1 MNRSFR
7 ALVLLGSVGC
17 AGTVAPPKPAEE
29 KLPASMSEESLCDYR
44 GRSGREVRETA
55 SLGNVRPNIR
65 RVYATLGEGEHKRRL
80 LLCREVDTNLDG
92 KTDVARTFNHKGES
106 LRELV
111 DSDYDGRID
120 TWLTFA
126 RGQVIRVERD
136 SDGDGNPDEF
146 RQQVRG
152 KLARLQRDTNRDG
165 RIDVWE
171 VYDRGQLQRIG
182 HDLDGDGRVDRWD
195 RDAVVE
201 RAALLQETPTATP
214 QVGAPATPQVGAPAT
229 PQVGAPATPQVGAPV
244 TKAPESAVQNQPV
257 PELGR

>member
-1 MNRSFR
+1 MSRFWMPCVFV
-7 ALVLLGSVGC
+7 LVFGC
-17 AGTVAPPKPAEE
+17 AGTVPPPAPARDEGPPG
-29 KLPASMSEESLCDYR
+29 LSEETLCDVR
-44 GRSGREVRETA
+44 GRAQREVRENA
-55 SLGNVRPNIR
+55 SLGHVRPNIR

-92 KTDVARTFNHKGES
+92 RPDVARTFHQNGDS

-111 DSDYDGRID
+111 DADYDGRID

-136 SDGDGNPDEF
+136 VDGDGNPDEF

-201 RAALLQETPTATP
+201 RAALLEEASQATP
-214 QVGAPATPQVGAPAT
+214 ASEAPQPN
-229 PQVGAPATPQVGAPV
+229 
-244 TKAPESAVQNQPV
+244 APEDAVKKERR
-257 PELGR
+257 PEVGP